1 MGKIGYVANSPYTM
15 IGESMSAG
23 RIYDKI
29 DNQAN
34 AKVVM
39 VTTNGTLCK
48 LSKKSLVSYTVNE
61 KAEKKEEEELSFV

>member
-1 MGKIGYVANSPYTM
+1 
-15 IGESMSAG
+15 MSAG

-39 VTTNGTLCK
+39 VTPNGTLCK
-48 LSKKSLVSYTVNE
+48 LSKKSLVSYTMNE
-61 KAEKKEEEELSFV
+61 KAEKKKKRSYPLYKQRAITND

>member
-1 MGKIGYVANSPYTM
+1 MGSLYYVANSPYTM

-29 DNQAN
+29 DDQAN

-61 KAEKKEEEELSFV
+61 KGEKEEEELSFV